1 MHYMFLDEPR
11 TMFAV
16 GEPKA
21 TNTTVLSYDLMCGFG
36 VEKLVDLPHKR
47 SAFMKCSRER
57 FFQLCPLTFNGKRT
71 VGGTEIALFAKL

>member
-1 MHYMFLDEPR
+1 
-11 TMFAV
+11 MFAV

-36 VEKLVDLPHKR
+36 VEKFVDLPHKR

-57 FFQLCPLTFNGKRT
+57 FFQICPLAFDGTRR
-71 VGGTEIALFAKL
+71 VGGTGIELFAKL